1 MRVSAADIDI
11 AGVVP
16 GLRGVG
22 EQVDGA
28 DGSAQRAGGATC
40 RRSRRNGDACGQ
52 AGVCDE
58 FQELERAARPDGA
71 GAWRRV
77 VDEVGALEMNA
88 ASTEVAELE
97 SGFAAETLFDGGAP
111 LLDVLGGRVGIE
123 GSEADS
129 GFAEDGGSEIQRGLR
144 LRGGQQGCR
153 RREIVELLSLREN
166 VGNVVALVAPG
177 VEINRSE
184 EDAVRAVE
192 NEAEAGSIL
201 RYDDAGVRVG
211 LGAIQHSAA
220 G

>member
-28 DGSAQRAGGATC
+28 DGSAKRACGATC
-40 RRSRRNGDACGQ
+40 RRSRRNGDTCGQ

-58 FQELERAARPDGA
+58 FQELERAAGPDGA

-97 SGFAAETLFDGGAP
+97 SGFAAETLFDGSAP
-111 LLDVLGGRVGIE
+111 LLDVLGRRVGIE

-192 NEAEAGSIL
+192 NEAEAGKIL
-201 RYDDAGVRVG
+201 R
-211 LGAIQHSAA
+211 
-220 G
+220 

>member
-1 MRVSAADIDI
+1 MRGSAADIDI

-28 DGSAQRAGGATC
+28 DGSAKRACGATC
-40 RRSRRNGDACGQ
+40 RRSRRNGDTCGQ

-58 FQELERAARPDGA
+58 FQELERAAGPDGA

-97 SGFAAETLFDGGAP
+97 SGFAAETLFDGSAP
-111 LLDVLGGRVGIE
+111 LLDVLGRRVGIE

-144 LRGGQQGCR
+144 LRGGQQRCR
-153 RREIVELLSLREN
+153 WREMVELLQLGET
-166 VGNVVALVAPG
+166 VGDVV
-177 VEINRSE
+177 S
-184 EDAVRAVE
+184 
-192 NEAEAGSIL
+192 
-201 RYDDAGVRVG
+201 VG
-211 LGAIQHSAA
+211 AR
-220 G
+220 

>member
-40 RRSRRNGDACGQ
+40 RRSRRSGEAWGQ
-52 AGVCDE
+52 AGVRDE
-58 FQELERAARPDGA
+58 FQERERAARPDGA

-123 GSEADS
+123 GSEAES
-129 GFAEDGGSEIQRGLR
+129 GFAEDGGREIPRGMR
-144 LRGGQQGCR
+144 LRGGQPGLR
-153 RREIVELLSLREN
+153 RREIVALLKLPAKRRN
-166 VGNVVALVAPG
+166 VTALSASAD
-177 VEINRSE
+177 EIKRSG
-184 EDAVRAVE
+184 EDDV
-192 NEAEAGSIL
+192 
-201 RYDDAGVRVG
+201 
-211 LGAIQHSAA
+211 
-220 G
+220 